1 MTTTPVTGSSTE
13 AKDFGHFRP
22 HFGGKATRTSLR
34 ALAVS
39 ALAILAAA
47 CGGSGGASVGSSM
60 TVKGP
65 SGQKVAAVTLTEI
78 VDPAQP
84 APGSGAVLLQDQP
97 GQKIVDLVFS
107 VKPLGSSI
115 YTDTPRITLPAGS
128 ASAYTTNGGNLSTDF
143 TDSSSADGFE
153 VLPHRATL
161 ICVSF
166 VVPVAFHPSTV
177 QWVPNFGRGTPTLTW
192 SLSHA
197 G

>member
-1 MTTTPVTGSSTE
+1 MTTTRVTGSSTE
-13 AKDFGHFRP
+13 ASDFRRFRP
-22 HFGGKATRTSLR
+22 DFRAKVTRACLG
-34 ALAVS
+34 AVAGS
-39 ALAILAAA
+39 VLAIAAGA
-47 CGGSGGASVGSSM
+47 CGGSGGGSIGSSM
-60 TVKGP
+60 AVKGP
-65 SGQKVAAVTLTEI
+65 SGHPIAAVTLTEI

-107 VKPLGSSI
+107 VKALGSLT

-192 SLSHA
+192 SASHA